1 MVVAYVP
8 NAKPSLFTIA
18 SGKPVMRSTMVHCA
32 AIPHTTATATSGVQS
47 KTARRRGGG
56 SGNEAAAARVQWS
69 PSKASRLSKA
79 TSSKSACCSKERLR
93 ESGRRLLLRLL
104 CRMGNVA
111 AVEQASRSPA
121 SSPSS
126 VGEVTVC
133 AVCGRLKE
141 LAASPAV
148 VASDAG
154 GVEQT
159 NASPEATRA
168 AAGGGGGSCGGTPW
182 TQRMNKHA
190 TPVAMA

>member
-1 MVVAYVP
+1 
-8 NAKPSLFTIA
+8 
-18 SGKPVMRSTMVHCA
+18 
-32 AIPHTTATATSGVQS
+32 
-47 KTARRRGGG
+47 
-56 SGNEAAAARVQWS
+56 
-69 PSKASRLSKA
+69 
-79 TSSKSACCSKERLR
+79 
-93 ESGRRLLLRLL
+93 
-104 CRMGNVA
+104 MGNVA

-126 VGEVTVC
+126 VGLLDEVTVC